1 MITENTLYSYLY
13 EQYKPDENVQAF
25 FTAYNDYTQQ
35 NLDHIN
41 AAQLPV
47 FLNQSGDLLTWCG
60 NGIYGIPRN
69 PLPVGGPIPFGPLNT
84 FEANTEQPNYFNYL
98 PNSNQYIL
106 SDLAYQ
112 RVLQWNTLKGDG
124 YMFTIRWLK
133 RRVYRFLSGDI
144 FPDNTYQVSVTF
156 PDDQTVVIGI
166 SPGIGTLVD
175 GAFYN
180 SKDFADSPISF
191 NGSVVESNPLA
202 PIDLAPILKAG
213 IEAGLLQLPFQYQY
227 IVEIAS

>member
-1 MITENTLYSYLY
+1 MITENSLYAYLY

-25 FTAYNDYTQQ
+25 FTAYNEYTQL
-35 NLDHIN
+35 NLDNIN
-41 AAQLPV
+41 AAQLPIY
-47 FLNQSGDLLTWCG
+47 LNQSGNLLTWCG

-84 FEANTEQPNYFNYL
+84 FEANTEQPNNFEYL
-98 PNSNQYIL
+98 PNSNQYVL

-112 RVLQWNTLKGDG
+112 RIIQWNTFKGDG

-133 RRVYRFLSGDI
+133 RRIYRFLSGDI

-156 PDDQTVVIGI
+156 PDDKTVVIGI
-166 SPGIGTLVD
+166 SPGVGILLD

-180 SKDFADSPISF
+180 SKNYGTGSTSL
-191 NGSVVESNPLA
+191 NGSVVKSNPLA
-202 PIDLAPILKAG
+202 PIELAPILKAG
-213 IEAGLLQLPFQYQY
+213 ILAGVLQVPFQYDW
-227 IVEIAS
+227 IVEIAA